1 METGPPPPGPRVWE
15 GFTRADCLKLLSE
28 ILSISPAAAASAV
41 ASMLTGLQA
50 RIVAHTKASGETSV
64 AWFTDNAK
72 RVWAKIAKRLGL
84 SREDSRLSWSTL
96 RASMSSRDIGDRSK
110 AVVRFLQSSV
120 KRKWSPGSWDVVK
133 NGELGVSMAAI
144 ARSFVPQDIV
154 LVSIRAVESAC
165 KDPSLSN
172 ILRTCMRCSSSK
184 EGRKRSLEM
193 LLFAVQAK
201 KDFGE
206 DEMLLKLYR
215 AYPPVI
221 RGCPCKAR
229 ETRVADDRYKE
240 LVSNSSVCETSSAHQ
255 TGRNVVVSD
264 GNKTADLSTG
274 TMYESGGILCP
285 VPSSPNILIVGTD
298 GTCDLVKRSDG
309 GLEMTTRFLLS
320 PGSKIEWASVEID
333 DKGCPFLVYGDRDPH
348 IGCPYNTVINPEKMG
363 TKICS
368 LASVFEIEGGVSDSD
383 IRRVSRRW
391 TTADDVL
398 FDLAEQGSS
407 LALVATKTSRENPE
421 SFERIVESRSAIMHG
436 ATVLA
441 AYSGDEEVRCCWG
454 TPLGWVEALSSG
466 EVRLATMDGPGG
478 RLGDLKGMK
487 ATSVCVV

>member
-1 METGPPPPGPRVWE
+1 METGHPQSVWE
-15 GFTRADCLKLLSE
+15 KFTRVDCLKLLSQ
-28 ILSISPAAAASAV
+28 ILSVPPSAAASAV

-50 RIVAHTKASGETSV
+50 RIVSTTQASGETSV

-72 RVWAKIAKRLGL
+72 RIWAKIARRLEL
-84 SREDSRLSWSTL
+84 RREDARLPWSTL
-96 RASMSSRDIGDRSK
+96 RASMSSREIGDRAK

-120 KRKWSPGSWDVVK
+120 KRKWSPGSWDAVK
-133 NGELGVSMAAI
+133 NGELGAAMTAI
-144 ARSFVPQDIV
+144 ARSFVPKETV
-154 LVSIRAVESAC
+154 EVSISAVETVC
-165 KDPSLSN
+165 KDPSLST
-172 ILRTCMRCSSSK
+172 ILQTCRRCSSTPG
-184 EGRKRSLEM
+184 GRKRALEI
-193 LLFAVQAK
+193 LIFAVQAK
-201 KDFGE
+201 RDFGE

-240 LVSNSSVCETSSAHQ
+240 FVSNSSVCETSSAHQ
-255 TGRNVVVSD
+255 TGRNVVISD
-264 GNKTADLSTG
+264 GDETVDLSTG
-274 TMYESGGILCP
+274 ARYEGGGILCP
-285 VPSSPNILIVGTD
+285 VPSSPNILIVRAD
-298 GTCDLVKRSDG
+298 GTCDLVARSDR

-320 PGSKIEWASVEID
+320 PGSKIEWASVEMD

-363 TKICS
+363 TKVCS
-368 LASVFEIEGGVSDSD
+368 LASVFDVRGGVTDSD

-421 SFERIVESRSAIMHG
+421 SFKRIVESRSAIMHG

-466 EVRLATMDGPGG
+466 GVRLATMDGPGD